1 MSSPTRLALSLT
13 AAGLALLSARVLLT
27 RSLDMT
33 FLAWNV
39 GLAWLALGLVR
50 LALRWLALRR
60 ARESTAAWLPVSVL
74 AWLFFPNTIYLVSDL
89 AHANYGRG
97 PMRWCDTAMVG
108 TFGLV
113 GAALAVACLEDVRRA
128 VHARLGEPA
137 SWLACALVWVSAG
150 AGVWL
155 GRVRRWNSWDAVLDP
170 LAVLADALAHFAHP
184 RAHPATWATT
194 LAYAAILA
202 ALQIGA
208 RAEHAPASRTA

>member
-50 LALRWLALRR
+50 LVLRWRR
-60 ARESTAAWLPVSVL
+60 EGTAAWPAAAVL

-128 VHARLGEPA
+128 VRARLGEPA
-137 SWLACALVWVSAG
+137 AWLACAVVWLSAG

-170 LAVLADALAHFAHP
+170 LAVLADAFVHFAHP

-194 LAYAAILA
+194 LVYAAILA